1 MSLNGSSTNVE
12 LSIKMRLLI
21 ATGFWPS
28 KENSISGIFVAQQV
42 AAFVRLGYQVTIL
55 SGNTIGRPASPRLTP
70 SELGLPEERVA
81 MVSYPLLRLP
91 EHLSG
96 LPGGITLNTATTGI
110 SMCRLIRKLVR
121 SHGPFDAAIIH
132 ALRYAGF
139 ALPTWRHLIQGKVL
153 TVCHGVDPF
162 LEQPGNIKRS
172 IPLLQKMVGQCEK
185 LVLVGQP
192 LRTHVHSLGLS
203 QECLAVIPNGTD
215 LPDRTEVSEGQRALD
230 IARRIVSVSNLVA
243 LKGIDLNLRALARI
257 SATHPQLKWEYV
269 IVGEGPL
276 RYELETLSAELGLT
290 ERVRFLG
297 RISYAGTMQ
306 AIAAADIFSLPSWG
320 EAFGIVY
327 LEAMARMCPVI
338 GCLDNGAA
346 DIINDG
352 VDGLLIPPHDE
363 VALAQALESLL
374 SDPEGCGRM
383 GVAGRQTSEGFSW
396 QANAQRMLSLLG
408 LKVNNR
414 E

>member
-1 MSLNGSSTNVE
+1 
-12 LSIKMRLLI
+12 MRLLI

-172 IPLLQKMVGQCEK
+172 FPLLQKMVGQCEK

-327 LEAMARMCPVI
+327 LEAMARMRPVI
-338 GCLDNGAA
+338 GCLENGAA
-346 DIINDG
+346 DIISDG
-352 VDGLLIPPHDE
+352 VDGLLIPPQDE

-374 SDPEGCGRM
+374 SDPERCSRI
-383 GVAGRQTSEGFSW
+383 GVAGRQTAEGFSW
-396 QANAQRMLSLLG
+396 QENAQRMLRLLG

>member
-1 MSLNGSSTNVE
+1 MN
-12 LSIKMRLLI
+12 LLI
-21 ATGFWPS
+21 VSGYWPTQA
-28 KENSISGIFVAQQV
+28 NPISGIFVVQQV
-42 AAFVRLGYQVTIL
+42 AALVRAGCRITLL
-55 SGNTIGRPASPRLTP
+55 SGNTLGRPASPRLLP
-70 SELGLPEERVA
+70 LELGLPEDRVA
-81 MVSYPLLRLP
+81 MFTYPLIRLP
-91 EHLSG
+91 EKLSG
-96 LPGGITLNTATTGI
+96 WPGGIALNSAAAGI
-110 SMCRLIRKLVR
+110 ALRRVIRKLAE

-139 ALPTWRHLIQGKVL
+139 ALPAWRHLVRGKVL
-153 TVCHGVDPF
+153 AVCHGVDPF

-172 IPLLQKMVGQCEK
+172 FPLLQKMVGQCEK

-327 LEAMARMCPVI
+327 LEAMARMRPVI
-338 GCLDNGAA
+338 GCLENGAA
-346 DIINDG
+346 DIIRDG
-352 VDGLLIPPHDE
+352 VDGRLIPPHDE
-363 VALAQALESLL
+363 VALAQALGCLL
-374 SDPEGCGRM
+374 SDPEQCRTM
-383 GVAGRQTSEGFSW
+383 GTAGRQTAEQFTW
-396 QANAQRMLSLLG
+396 HVNAAKMLELL
-408 LKVNNR
+408 R
-414 E
+414 

>member
-1 MSLNGSSTNVE
+1 MN
-12 LSIKMRLLI
+12 LLI
-21 ATGFWPS
+21 VSGYWPTQA
-28 KENSISGIFVAQQV
+28 NPISGIFVAQQV

-327 LEAMARMCPVI
+327 LEAMARMRPVI
-338 GCLDNGAA
+338 GCLENGAA
-346 DIINDG
+346 DIISDG
-352 VDGLLIPPHDE
+352 VDGLLIPPQDE

-374 SDPEGCGRM
+374 SDPERCSRI
-383 GVAGRQTSEGFSW
+383 GVAGRQTAEGFSW
-396 QANAQRMLSLLG
+396 QENAAKMLELL
-408 LKVNNR
+408 R
-414 E
+414 

>member
-327 LEAMARMCPVI
+327 LEAMARMRPVI
-338 GCLDNGAA
+338 GCLENGAA
-346 DIINDG
+346 DIISDG
-352 VDGLLIPPHDE
+352 VDGRLIPPHDE
-363 VALAQALESLL
+363 VALAQALGCLL
-374 SDPEGCGRM
+374 SDPEQCRTM
-383 GVAGRQTSEGFSW
+383 GTAGRQTAEQFTW
-396 QANAQRMLSLLG
+396 HVNAAKMLELL
-408 LKVNNR
+408 R
-414 E
+414 

>member
-1 MSLNGSSTNVE
+1 
-12 LSIKMRLLI
+12 MRLLI

-327 LEAMARMCPVI
+327 LEAMARMRPVI
-338 GCLDNGAA
+338 GCLENGAA
-346 DIINDG
+346 DIISDG
-352 VDGLLIPPHDE
+352 VDGLLIPPQDE

-374 SDPEGCGRM
+374 SDPERCSRI
-383 GVAGRQTSEGFSW
+383 GVAGRQTAEGFSW
-396 QANAQRMLSLLG
+396 QENAQRMLRLLG

>member
-139 ALPTWRHLIQGKVL
+139 ALPNWRHLIQGKVL

-172 IPLLQKMVGQCEK
+172 IPLLQKMATDSEK
-185 LVLVGQP
+185 VVLVGQP
-192 LRTHVHSLGLS
+192 LRAHAQALGLS
-203 QECLAVIPNGTD
+203 QDCLEVVSNGTD
-215 LPDRTEVSEGQRALD
+215 LPDRAEVSEEQRSLD
-230 IARRIVSVSNLVA
+230 FSRRIVSVSNLVA

-306 AIAAADIFSLPSWG
+306 AIADADIFALPSWG
-320 EAFGIVY
+320 DAFGIVY
-327 LEAMARMCPVI
+327 LEAMARMRPVI
-338 GCLDNGAA
+338 GCLENGAA
-346 DIINDG
+346 DIISDG
-352 VDGLLIPPHDE
+352 VDGLLIPPQDE

-374 SDPEGCGRM
+374 SDPERCSRI
-383 GVAGRQTSEGFSW
+383 GVAGRQTAEGFSW
-396 QANAQRMLSLLG
+396 QENAQRMLRLLG

>member
-185 LVLVGQP
+185 LVLVGQA

-327 LEAMARMCPVI
+327 LEAMARMRPVI
-338 GCLDNGAA
+338 GCLENGAA
-346 DIINDG
+346 DIISDG
-352 VDGLLIPPHDE
+352 VDGLLIPPQDE

-374 SDPEGCGRM
+374 SDPERCSRI
-383 GVAGRQTSEGFSW
+383 GVAGRQTAEGFSW
-396 QANAQRMLSLLG
+396 QENAQRMLRLLG

>member
-1 MSLNGSSTNVE
+1 
-12 LSIKMRLLI
+12 MRLLI

-28 KENSISGIFVAQQV
+28 KGNPISGIFVAQQV
-42 AAFVRLGYQVTIL
+42 AALVRLGYQVTIL

-70 SELGLPEERVA
+70 SELGLPEGRVA

-91 EHLSG
+91 EQLSG

-172 IPLLQKMVGQCEK
+172 IPLLQKMATHCEK
-185 LVLVGQP
+185 VVLVGQP
-192 LRTHVHSLGLS
+192 LRSHAQSLGLPLD
-203 QECLAVIPNGTD
+203 CLEVVPNGTD
-215 LPDRTEVSEGQRALD
+215 LPDRAEVIEEQRPLD
-230 IARRIVSVSNLVA
+230 LPRRIVSVSNLVP

-257 SATHPQLKWEYV
+257 SLLNPELQWEYV

-276 RYELETLSAELGLT
+276 RNELEALSSALGLAD
-290 ERVRFLG
+290 RVRFLG
-297 RISYAGTMQ
+297 RLPYVTTMQ
-306 AIAAADIFSLPSWG
+306 EVAAADIFSLPSWG

-327 LEAMARMCPVI
+327 LEAMARMRPVI

-352 VDGLLIPPHDE
+352 VDGLLIPPYDE

-374 SDPEGCGRM
+374 SDPERCRRM
-383 GVAGRQTSEGFSW
+383 GLAGRQTAEGFSW
-396 QANAQRMLSLLG
+396 QENAQRMLRLLG

>member
-1 MSLNGSSTNVE
+1 
-12 LSIKMRLLI
+12 MRLLI

-185 LVLVGQP
+185 LVLVGQA

-327 LEAMARMCPVI
+327 LEAMARMRPVI
-338 GCLDNGAA
+338 GCLENGAA
-346 DIINDG
+346 DIISDG
-352 VDGLLIPPHDE
+352 VDGLLIPPQDE

-374 SDPEGCGRM
+374 SDPERCSRI
-383 GVAGRQTSEGFSW
+383 GVAGRQTAEGFSW
-396 QANAQRMLSLLG
+396 QENAQRMLRLLG

>member
-70 SELGLPEERVA
+70 SELGLPEERVV

-327 LEAMARMCPVI
+327 LEAMARMRPVI
-338 GCLDNGAA
+338 GCLENGAA
-346 DIINDG
+346 DIISDG
-352 VDGLLIPPHDE
+352 VDGLLIPPQDE

-374 SDPEGCGRM
+374 SDPERCSRI
-383 GVAGRQTSEGFSW
+383 GVAGRQTAEGFSW
-396 QANAQRMLSLLG
+396 QENAQRMLRLLG

>member
-185 LVLVGQP
+185 LVLVGQA

-257 SATHPQLKWEYV
+257 SATHPQLQWEYV

-327 LEAMARMCPVI
+327 LEAMARMRPVI
-338 GCLDNGAA
+338 GCLENGAA
-346 DIINDG
+346 DIISDG
-352 VDGLLIPPHDE
+352 VDGLLIPPQDE

-374 SDPEGCGRM
+374 SDPERCSRI
-383 GVAGRQTSEGFSW
+383 GVAGRQTAEGFSW
-396 QANAQRMLSLLG
+396 QENAQRMLRLLG